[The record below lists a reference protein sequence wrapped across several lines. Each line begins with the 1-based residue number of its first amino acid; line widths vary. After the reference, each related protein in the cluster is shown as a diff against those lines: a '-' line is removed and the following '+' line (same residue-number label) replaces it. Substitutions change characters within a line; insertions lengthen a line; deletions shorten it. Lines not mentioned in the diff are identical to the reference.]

1 MTIEEAFGIVI
12 RRLRR
17 ERNFSQDKLS
27 TSSCL
32 DRKFIS
38 NIEGGKQQ
46 PSLVSIFALA
56 SALNASVSSIIYEAE
71 FILKINS
78 PDKLKMDSEGGKIDW
93 ITSME
98 SMMSKVYDC
107 YKGSETILLV
117 DDEKQLR
124 DMLSDFLGSY
134 GYNVIIAE
142 DGQDA
147 IEKFEQNIADI
158 QLVIMDVVMPR
169 KDGISCYRE
178 IKAMRPAAIVV
189 FMSGYRPDYL
199 QAKEDM
205 QLIQKPFSPVEMI
218 RTIRSAL
225 ETVTGAPCRA

>member
-1 MTIEEAFGIVI
+1 VTIEEAFGIVI

-169 KDGISCYRE
+169 KDGISCEHR
-178 IKAMRPAAIVV
+178 
-189 FMSGYRPDYL
+189 
-199 QAKEDM
+199 
-205 QLIQKPFSPVEMI
+205 
-218 RTIRSAL
+218 
-225 ETVTGAPCRA
+225 

>member
-1 MTIEEAFGIVI
+1 VTIEEAFGIVI

-27 TSSCL
+27 IASCL

-56 SALNASVSSIIYEAE
+56 GALNAPVSSIIFEAE

-78 PDKLKMDSEGGKIDW
+78 PDKLRMDNEGGKTDW
-93 ITSME
+93 MRSME
-98 SMMSKVYDC
+98 MVMSKTYDC
-107 YKGSETILLV
+107 YKGTETILVV
-117 DDEKQLR
+117 DDERQLR
-124 DMLSDFLGSY
+124 EMLSDFLANY
-134 GYNVIIAE
+134 GYKVIPAE

-147 IEKFEQNIADI
+147 IEKYQENAPDI
-158 QLVIMDVVMPR
+158 HLVVMDVVMPR

-178 IKAMRPAAIVV
+178 MKRINPAVKLIL
-189 FMSGYRPDYL
+189 MSGYRPDHL
-199 QAKEDM
+199 HAEDF
-205 QLIQKPFSPVEMI
+205 QLIQKPFSPIEMI
-218 RTIRSAL
+218 KIIRNTL
-225 ETVTGAPCRA
+225 EAGVHVPCAV